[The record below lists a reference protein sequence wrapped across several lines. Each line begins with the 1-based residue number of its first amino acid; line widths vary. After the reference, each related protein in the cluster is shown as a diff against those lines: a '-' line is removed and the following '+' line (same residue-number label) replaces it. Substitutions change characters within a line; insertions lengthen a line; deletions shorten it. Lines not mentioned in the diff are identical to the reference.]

1 MPAIFT
7 IFIANLAFGF
17 IRNKKQNMR
26 YQAHNGTNNGY
37 GILKY
42 PAWIDIFIIIV
53 NCVFLCALFDSIVVS
68 PYDKTSELNIFEGEH
83 DGYSFTDVVFFSTM
97 EICGQLLLLF
107 LLNYKVYFSDKE
119 LINLLPFSC
128 KSYPYKD
135 IESWKIHGEFV
146 RLFMKNGKKIMIGP
160 RHWVDFTELI
170 HQIQK
175 HKYGK

>member
-68 PYDKTSELNIFEGEH
+68 PYDKTS
-83 DGYSFTDVVFFSTM
+83 
-97 EICGQLLLLF
+97 
-107 LLNYKVYFSDKE
+107 
-119 LINLLPFSC
+119 
-128 KSYPYKD
+128 
-135 IESWKIHGEFV
+135 
-146 RLFMKNGKKIMIGP
+146 
-160 RHWVDFTELI
+160 
-170 HQIQK
+170 
-175 HKYGK
+175 